1 MFSINELVIFEK
13 TFDQIGFWSGNSMN
27 GHSVCHE
34 SFGWARISKY
44 NPASNYTISLF
55 LSFNYLDFEL

>member
-1 MFSINELVIFEK
+1 
-13 TFDQIGFWSGNSMN
+13 MN
-27 GHSVCHE
+27 GQSVSHE